1 MKELQNPE
9 PSAADKPT
17 VSVVMPAYNAGRYI
31 ERSIRSVLEQTFEDL
46 ELLVVD
52 DCSSDGTAAIVSKM
66 QESDERIQLV
76 RLPAVRAANQHSS
89 DAETV
94 RWYHGAGGEVGGA
107 RELDGGR
114 RRSVLRASTSLM
126 PMER

>member
-9 PSAADKPT
+9 PTAADKPA

-52 DCSSDGTAAIVSKM
+52 DCSSDGTVARTIMEYMSPFTN
-66 QESDERIQLV
+66 EIG
-76 RLPAVRAANQHSS
+76 RAH
-89 DAETV
+89 V
-94 RWYHGAGGEVGGA
+94 
-107 RELDGGR
+107 
-114 RRSVLRASTSLM
+114 
-126 PMER
+126 